1 MIKFNLISD
10 LQNSFGKLKDR
21 QYQTY
26 DETPLH
32 NRPNAIERK
41 TLQVSGRVRL
51 STTIKAYTAQQPIKG
66 SGMTD
71 IKQSKPDLEN

>member
-1 MIKFNLISD
+1 MMKFNHISD

-32 NRPNAIERK
+32 NRPNVIERK
-41 TLQVSGRVRL
+41 KLWVSGRL
-51 STTIKAYTAQQPIKG
+51 STTIKAYKAQQPIKG